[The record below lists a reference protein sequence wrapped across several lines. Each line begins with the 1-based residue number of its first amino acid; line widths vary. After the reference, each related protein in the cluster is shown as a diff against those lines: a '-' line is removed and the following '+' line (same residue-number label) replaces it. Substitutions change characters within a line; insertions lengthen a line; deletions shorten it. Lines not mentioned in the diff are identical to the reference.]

1 MSKRR
6 RREEALGRRR
16 MRYFAAGF
24 GALILAVVFLLV
36 QGGARRSGE
45 IVLAQTAADGAA
57 SGDVGEGSGGPRRV
71 RLTPE
76 TVQLAINTLSRP
88 GTYSRSQMVET
99 FWSGGKGESIASV
112 AVSGSR
118 TRVDMNV
125 SGGVRH
131 MLVQGGQAAVWY
143 DNEMEWTVLR
153 SEDFTADI
161 AARMPTYETVLLLPV
176 AEILEADYQDRDGVG
191 CIYVA
196 TAETEDGY
204 ADRYW
209 ISVSSGLLAAAE
221 RTWNGELVYRFTA
234 SPLDPDPPED
244 SLFLL
249 PDGSVLE

>member
-45 IVLAQTAADGAA
+45 IVLAQTAVDGTA

-125 SGGVRH
+125 PGGVRH

-143 DNEMEWTVLR
+143 DNETEWTVLR
-153 SEDFTADI
+153 SKDFTADI

-234 SPLDPDPPED
+234 SPLDPDP
-244 SLFLL
+244 
-249 PDGSVLE
+249 